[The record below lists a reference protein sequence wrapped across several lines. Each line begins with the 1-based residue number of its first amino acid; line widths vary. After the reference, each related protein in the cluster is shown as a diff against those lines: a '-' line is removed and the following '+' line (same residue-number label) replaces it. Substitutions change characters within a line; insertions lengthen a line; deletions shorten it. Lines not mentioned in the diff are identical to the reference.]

1 MRHLLWSRAAGWR
14 PCWLQNPATSVAV
27 AIETVPPA
35 VRFAVAIIWLLSV
48 EEDHSYTWI
57 RWSACCVLVC
67 MAVSQFLLFLLF
79 LNKQAGKSSHLG
91 HYLTSN
97 NNVTNFIQPLNVLLI
112 KMKKKNIIPVIFTC
126 WNYTQA
132 QNGASVRRH
141 RPARSSGMHRECC
154 DFCIWQGWAVI

>member
-1 MRHLLWSRAAGWR
+1 MIQSCRLEAMLAAESCHLCGRCYRNSSSCR
-14 PCWLQNPATSVAV
+14 PLCCGNYMV
-27 AIETVPPA
+27 TVGRRRPQLHLNKM
-35 VRFAVAIIWLLSV
+35 I
-48 EEDHSYTWI
+48 
-57 RWSACCVLVC
+57 CVLVC

-97 NNVTNFIQPLNVLLI
+97 NNVTNSIQPLNVLLI

-154 DFCIWQGWAVI
+154 DFCI